1 VGPTENFPY
10 LPMRP
15 APLPSHVAASPSPIT
30 RRRIPM
36 DRRRP
41 SSDAPLPAAARS
53 TRSCQQL
60 GNADLI
66 SFAPGLSPLL
76 CSQRRSRGCGAA
88 ATRRD
93 VSLALSSVHQ
103 RSCHG
108 ARDRPLPDQTTTA
121 MDVIVNHS
129 IQPSRRHGRG
139 APAVELHGLIE
150 QRSGVQFWVLGAP
163 CMVVWGTAHHCAAVE
178 RW

>member
-121 MDVIVNHS
+121 MDVIVNCWHKSHQLHS
-129 IQPSRRHGRG
+129 GEFLEHLEIKARRE
-139 APAVELHGLIE
+139 ELEL
-150 QRSGVQFWVLGAP
+150 RSHTHTAELVLLLP
-163 CMVVWGTAHHCAAVE
+163 VF
-178 RW
+178 